1 MHMHIAIQGA
11 LVGLGIAVFLYGF
24 EYMAVKSAAA
34 ARSKKMARKMEINQE
49 ELSRLRAVRGLCY
62 FLPIGCAIGAWLV
75 WG

>member
-1 MHMHIAIQGA
+1 MHIAIQGG
-11 LVGLGIAVFLYGF
+11 LVGLGIAAFLYVF
-24 EYMAVKSAAA
+24 EYMAVKSAAS

>member
-1 MHMHIAIQGA
+1 MNMALQGG
-11 LVGLGIAVFLYGF
+11 LVGLGIAAFLYAF
-24 EYMAVKSAAA
+24 EYLAVKRAAA
-34 ARSKKMARKMEINQE
+34 ERSRKMAKKMEINQE

>member
-1 MHMHIAIQGA
+1 MHIAIQGG
-11 LVGLGIAVFLYGF
+11 LVGLGIAAFLYVF
-24 EYMAVKSAAA
+24 EYMAVKKAAST
-34 ARSKKMARKMEINQE
+34 RSKKMARKMEINQE

>member
-1 MHMHIAIQGA
+1 MNMALQGG
-11 LVGLGIAVFLYGF
+11 LVGLGIAVFLYVF
-24 EYMAVKSAAA
+24 EYLAVKSAAA
-34 ARSKKMARKMEINQE
+34 ARGKKMAKKVEINQE

>member
-1 MHMHIAIQGA
+1 MNMALQGG
-11 LVGLGIAVFLYGF
+11 LVGLGIAVFLYAF
-24 EYMAVKSAAA
+24 EYMAVKSATA
-34 ARSKKMARKMEINQE
+34 ARSKKMAKKMEINQE

>member
-11 LVGLGIAVFLYGF
+11 LVGAGLAAFLYAFEYIAV
-24 EYMAVKSAAA
+24 KRAAA
-34 ARSKKMARKMEINQE
+34 ERSKKMARKMEVNQE

-62 FLPIGCAIGAWLV
+62 FLPIGCAIGAWLG